1 MSQVED
7 DIVKDIIKTKNV
19 LIVDD
24 SPDILCSLGYIL
36 ENKGFE
42 VITANNGK
50 ECLNI
55 IEKGFK
61 GVMVLDIMM
70 PGMDGWGVVHQI
82 VKDGYVDNNI
92 KIIIMTAVGTP
103 NHDKLR
109 GVEPYIQDYMYKPF
123 IANELV
129 YRIKQLI

>member
-24 SPDILCSLGYIL
+24 SPDTAFSLAYVL
-36 ENKGFE
+36 EEKGFE
-42 VITANNGK
+42 AIAATSGK

-61 GVMVLDIMM
+61 GVVVLDIMM
-70 PGMDGWGVVHQI
+70 PDMDGWGVVHQI
-82 VKDGYVDNNI
+82 VKDGYFDNI
-92 KIIIMTAVGTP
+92 KIIMTAVGTQ
-103 NHDKLR
+103 NHDEIK

-123 IANELV
+123 MANELAH
-129 YRIKQLI
+129 RIKQLI